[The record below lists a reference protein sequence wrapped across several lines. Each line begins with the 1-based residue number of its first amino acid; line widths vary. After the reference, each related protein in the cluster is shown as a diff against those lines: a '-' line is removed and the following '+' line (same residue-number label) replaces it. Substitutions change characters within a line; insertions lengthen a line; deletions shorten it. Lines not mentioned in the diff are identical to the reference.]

1 MKNKRWKTSEDTTS
15 NLYYHILWC
24 VKYKKELLVD
34 KVKER
39 LEYLLYEK
47 SREIDVIIVSIEI
60 MPECVHLFV
69 KANPEDSPHYIV
81 QQFKGHTSKILR
93 NEFSP
98 LKTKIPTLW
107 TRNYYVSSF
116 GILNESE
123 INTYLES
130 QKDK

>member
-15 NLYYHILWC
+15 NIYFHILWC
-24 VKYKKELLVD
+24 VKYKKELLVND
-34 KVKER
+34 VKTR
-39 LEYLLYEK
+39 LEDLLYEK
-47 SREIDVIIVSIEI
+47 SREINISINSIEI

-81 QQFKGHTSKILR
+81 QQFKGYTSKIMR
-93 NEFSP
+93 EEFSQ

-107 TRNYYVSSF
+107 TRNYYISSF

-130 QKDK
+130 QKGK

>member
-15 NLYYHILWC
+15 SLYYHILWC
-24 VKYKKELLVD
+24 VKYKRKLLVND
-34 KVKER
+34 VKER
-39 LEYLLYEK
+39 LEELIYEK
-47 SREIDVIIVSIEI
+47 AKEIDVIIVSMEI
-60 MPECVHLFV
+60 MPECVHLFI
-69 KANPEDSPHYIV
+69 KANPEDSPHFIV
-81 QQFKGHTSKILR
+81 QQLKGASSKTLR
-93 NEFSP
+93 DEFVQ

-130 QKDK
+130 QKNK